1 MKRFIKIFTTT
12 IFVTMLTTMLA
23 ACYTPNPLYGTWS
36 DNDGNKIQ
44 FIDDGT
50 FTATIKDSDNQ
61 LVSYSGD
68 WSTYKEKREMEQ
80 LEKDIAALEEE
91 KKQIEEALCGG
102 VTSVDEITAMSKR
115 LPVLNDELDE
125 KSMRWLELSEVDS

>member
-61 LVSYSGD
+61 LISYSGD
-68 WSTYKEKREMEQ
+68 WSTVDNVLIFKIKGKQRIKRGLRQ
-80 LEKDIAALEEE
+80 TFLVNHSLNRKDCSLDILRRIQGQAADR
-91 KKQIEEALCGG
+91 QIGG
-102 VTSVDEITAMSKR
+102 I
-115 LPVLNDELDE
+115 
-125 KSMRWLELSEVDS
+125 